1 MSGALLQDLV
11 VAAIVLAAAGF
22 LVWRRVRRR
31 ARPSPLCGDCP
42 ACATAEKAKDD
53 WGLIEPV
60 APRPLRRAKPRRP

>member
-1 MSGALLQDLV
+1 MSNELLQTIA

-22 LVWRRVRRR
+22 LVWRRVRRK

-42 ACATAEKAKDD
+42 ACATAEKTKSD

-60 APRPLRRAKPRRP
+60 APRPVRRVKPRRP